1 VTGWT
6 DPFVVEAE
14 RVGRLLAEAHRKLLM
29 IAARRQYRGGL
40 ANRERPALLA
50 LFSDD
55 RCATCWTR

>member
-1 VTGWT
+1 M
-6 DPFVVEAE
+6 VEAE
-14 RVGRLLAEAHRKLLM
+14 RGGRLLAEAHRKLLM